1 MKKIFKYMLMSV
13 FGIASLASCSDD
25 RDANP
30 TIQDPTAFV
39 LNTPATADQ
48 YVDLGRDKD
57 NGTVNFTFS
66 QPDYGYAA
74 AATYN
79 VQVSLQ
85 ESFDDMVQLDG
96 NYAVCDIDVPCSQ
109 IAEAVCKLRGVTG
122 EDDYTDEP
130 ARKVYFRIQAQVMTM
145 VNTIILSNV
154 VALNQVKGYFA
165 LKQPGYIFLVGAPE
179 GWAGP
184 TEGNKDHYA
193 AWKLYENKD
202 QIGSKIYSGVFD
214 IPAGKFQFR
223 FYTKLTGWE
232 SDSYGIQVDDNPI
245 EIALEDGKY
254 EGALVKGKG
263 SFQVSDWAGGS
274 VKITVNMSDDSK
286 MKVKFE
292 AGGVDLSNK
301 KFIYLVGAPE
311 GWSGPDEGNM
321 AHYEDWKLYDMAD
334 NGIYSGTFD
343 IPEGKF
349 QFRFYT
355 KLTGWDGGDSYGSQV
370 DDAPVDIAWAEGMA
384 SAKAMT
390 GKGSWQDPSW
400 TGGKVYIEVDTNK
413 GQVTFEQK

>member
-30 TIQDPTAFV
+30 TIQKPTAFV

-48 YVDLGRDKD
+48 YVDLGRDKE

-109 IAEAVCKLRGVTG
+109 IAEAVCKLRGITG
-122 EDDYTDEP
+122 EEDYTDEP
-130 ARKVYFRIQAQVMTM
+130 ARKVYFRIQAQVMEM
-145 VNTIILSNV
+145 ANTIILSNV

-184 TEGNKDHYA
+184 TEGNKDHYS
-193 AWKLYENKD
+193 AWKLYESKD

-223 FYTKLTGWE
+223 FYTKLTGW
-232 SDSYGIQVDDNPI
+232 
-245 EIALEDGKY
+245 
-254 EGALVKGKG
+254 
-263 SFQVSDWAGGS
+263 
-274 VKITVNMSDDSK
+274 
-286 MKVKFE
+286 
-292 AGGVDLSNK
+292 
-301 KFIYLVGAPE
+301 
-311 GWSGPDEGNM
+311 
-321 AHYEDWKLYDMAD
+321 
-334 NGIYSGTFD
+334 
-343 IPEGKF
+343 
-349 QFRFYT
+349 
-355 KLTGWDGGDSYGSQV
+355 DGGDSLSL
-370 DDAPVDIAWAEGMA
+370 IH
-384 SAKAMT
+384 
-390 GKGSWQDPSW
+390 
-400 TGGKVYIEVDTNK
+400 I
-413 GQVTFEQK
+413 